1 MRLGDAYSRGWHIQG
16 SSQDQGRACVFTP
29 RPARH
34 QSVLHVHLWRLPGF
48 KVRSAPFVPQAW
60 QRLCRVLSSPACRNA
75 CCTDSRDI
83 AAGFSSR
90 PARAAGRSLGAPGLD
105 EGGGLQAQDIQLLLG
120 QRRHCMRTQ
129 QCRDP
134 DSLEGPAAL
143 SSCLRR
149 SHELIHPAAPS
160 CSLLQC
166 IIDGHV
172 IVMSARCRWSLWPC
186 GSCVPAIQLLLACKA
201 HQLQCG
207 RVWPACIC
215 HDEV

>member
-1 MRLGDAYSRGWHIQG
+1 M
-16 SSQDQGRACVFTP
+16 FTP

-34 QSVLHVHLWRLPGF
+34 QSALHIHLWRLPGF
-48 KVRSAPFVPQAW
+48 RVQSAPFVPQAW

-166 IIDGHV
+166 IIEWACNRYVGKMPLV
-172 IVMSARCRWSLWPC
+172 SVAVWELCF
-186 GSCVPAIQLLLACKA
+186 PAIQLLLACKA